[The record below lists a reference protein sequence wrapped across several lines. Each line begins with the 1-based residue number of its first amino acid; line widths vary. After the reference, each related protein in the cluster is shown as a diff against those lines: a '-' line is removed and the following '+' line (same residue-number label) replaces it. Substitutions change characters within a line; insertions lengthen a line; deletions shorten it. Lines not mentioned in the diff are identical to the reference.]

1 MATTMKLIAKTTL
14 ASNAASVTLG
24 SGGTIPQTYT
34 DLALLCSWRN
44 ASSGAGGFL
53 RVNGDTG
60 SNYSYRGLRG
70 VGATASSFNSATWV
84 SSFGTQYDEGI
95 FFNAADSNLTADTF
109 ASISIY
115 IPNYAGSTN
124 KSISVD
130 FAAENNGTTAYVGGI
145 AGLWSS
151 TAAITSVTLISDG
164 AGDLKSGSS
173 FYLYAISRA

>member
-1 MATTMKLIAKTTL
+1 MATTCKLIAKSVL
-14 ASNAASVTLG
+14 GADAASVTLG

-34 DLALLCSWRN
+34 DLVLLCSWRN
-44 ASSGAGGFL
+44 VSSGAGGYL
-53 RVNGDTG
+53 RINGDTG

-70 VGATASSFNSATWV
+70 VGSTPGSFNSATWV
-84 SSFGTQYDEGI
+84 TSFGTQYDEGI
-95 FFNAADSNLTADTF
+95 FFNTADSTLTADTF
-109 ASISIY
+109 ASVSIY

-124 KSISVD
+124 KSVSVD

-173 FYLYAISRA
+173 FFLYGITKA